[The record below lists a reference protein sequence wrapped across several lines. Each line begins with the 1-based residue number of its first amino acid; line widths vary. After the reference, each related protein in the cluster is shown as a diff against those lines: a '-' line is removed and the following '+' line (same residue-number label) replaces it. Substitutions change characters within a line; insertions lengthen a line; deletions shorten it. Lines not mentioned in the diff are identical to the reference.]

1 MGGTLWRGPS
11 GTPAME
17 LLLSEGDGAEEV
29 EEVEVLKHRRE
40 GHAMN
45 EERGVRRREANIVCV
60 KAKVVEKSV
69 AWPPRFFRPP
79 NRLTRT
85 TEQTGHQDGRQHG
98 FSRPN
103 NGRNDE
109 F

>member
-1 MGGTLWRGPS
+1 
-11 GTPAME
+11 ME
-17 LLLSEGDGAEEV
+17 LLLSGGDGAEEV

-45 EERGVRRREANIVCV
+45 EERGVRRREANIVQV
-60 KAKVVEKSV
+60 KHQGVVEKSV
-69 AWPPRFFRPP
+69 AWPGPGWPPRFFRPP

>member
-1 MGGTLWRGPS
+1 MWRGPS

-17 LLLSEGDGAEEV
+17 LLLSGDDGAEEV

-45 EERGVRRREANIVCV
+45 EERGVRRREANIVLGRG
-60 KAKVVEKSV
+60 EKSV
-69 AWPPRFFRPP
+69 ACWPPRFFRPP